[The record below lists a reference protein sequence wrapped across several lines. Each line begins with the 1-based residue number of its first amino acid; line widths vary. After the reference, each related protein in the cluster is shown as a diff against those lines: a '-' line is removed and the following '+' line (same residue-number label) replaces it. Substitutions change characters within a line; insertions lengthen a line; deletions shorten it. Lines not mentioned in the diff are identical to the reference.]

1 MEDYWGGPSD
11 YPPENRF
18 RSTNGTGQGPPNSGG
33 AVLFGDRVILW
44 RQRRCHSNDPR
55 LKAANLR
62 CRAGQSSRCG
72 WRPDFQRGANPTPL
86 TASSAVTWSAVSV
99 RRTYLS
105 QRNKKRHCQIWRR
118 FGSGETGT
126 MKIGGTCRACRK
138 PILGQAITA
147 MGHDWHPDHFI
158 CRGCSRSITDEQF
171 YVVLDNPYHS
181 HCYIQSV
188 ANRCT
193 YCQAPL
199 LGGYLVDHFGA
210 AFCPIHAQQ
219 YPACTFCGRLVPTT
233 DRAAAVCSV
242 CRRTVVA
249 SREEAKRPVETVRSW
264 LANRGI
270 VLQKQTVSLEL
281 CDHSKLTSLSNAWVG
296 SKCLGVTRTTLWNPF
311 V

>member
-1 MEDYWGGPSD
+1 
-11 YPPENRF
+11 
-18 RSTNGTGQGPPNSGG
+18 
-33 AVLFGDRVILW
+33 
-44 RQRRCHSNDPR
+44 
-55 LKAANLR
+55 
-62 CRAGQSSRCG
+62 
-72 WRPDFQRGANPTPL
+72 
-86 TASSAVTWSAVSV
+86 
-99 RRTYLS
+99 
-105 QRNKKRHCQIWRR
+105 
-118 FGSGETGT
+118 

-311 V
+311 GNPSSVGILSGLPVTLFKGVVAHEFGHAWMHQNGLERLSPKEAEGLCELLSFCFYKEAVAEREGSYHAEAIEKNPDTVYGDGFRLAHRHYLQMGLSSLFQFAKAHKRLPV